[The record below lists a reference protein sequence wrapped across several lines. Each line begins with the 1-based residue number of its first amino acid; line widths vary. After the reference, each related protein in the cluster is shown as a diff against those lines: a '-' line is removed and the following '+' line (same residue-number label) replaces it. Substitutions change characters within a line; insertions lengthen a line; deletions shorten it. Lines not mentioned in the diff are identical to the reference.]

1 MEEQK
6 MSVCSIS
13 PDGEWKVECVYVN
26 SLSPLAN
33 LISYVVQYIY
43 GTGDVLNENLRKKA
57 QQSIKRGKFH
67 YFFEADDMKVYLIRN
82 DEKDVMY
89 TYHREPTRS
98 EIAFGYGATHYLDIP
113 GSICLKKDGLP
124 KKWLINPVDGL
135 RYYR

>member
-1 MEEQK
+1 MEERK
-6 MSVCSIS
+6 RSVFSIAL
-13 PDGEWKVECVYVN
+13 DGERKVECVYIN

-43 GTGDVLNENLRKKA
+43 GTGNILDENLRRKA
-57 QQSIKRGKFH
+57 LQSIKEGKRH
-67 YFFEADDMKVYLIRN
+67 YFFEADDMAVYLI
-82 DEKDVMY
+82 EKDLGDVVY
-89 TYHREPTRS
+89 TYHREPTQS

>member
-1 MEEQK
+1 MKEK
-6 MSVCSIS
+6 KRLVFSIAL
-13 PDGEWKVECVYVN
+13 DGERKVECVYIN

-43 GTGDVLNENLRKKA
+43 GTGNILDENFRRKA
-57 QQSIKRGKFH
+57 QQSIKEGKRH
-67 YFFEADDMKVYLIRN
+67 YFFEADDMAVYLI
-82 DEKDVMY
+82 EKDLEDVVY
-89 TYHREPTRS
+89 TYHREPTQS

-124 KKWLINPVDGL
+124 KKWLINPMDGL